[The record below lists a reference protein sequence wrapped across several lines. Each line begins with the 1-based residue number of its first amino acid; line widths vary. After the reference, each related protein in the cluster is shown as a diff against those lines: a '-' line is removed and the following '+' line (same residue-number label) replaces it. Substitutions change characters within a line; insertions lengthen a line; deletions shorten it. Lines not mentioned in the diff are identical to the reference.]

1 MKKTRCFVLLFMF
14 LFSLPLPV
22 WALDGSVLANWQT
35 RDAYC
40 AEMAATIP
48 EHKDNDG
55 SFSVMGELVDM
66 KEFSSMPINIYIR
79 KNLSVTLDNLFYK
92 KDDVQEIQSLV
103 EKVNNYYYATLLS
116 SRFKIMPRENF
127 TNNQIFE
134 EANARNLYELF
145 MNPDCGIGMSEGH
158 FRIQIEELKIIN
170 DYAKVIINREA
181 SVEGRNPYNGTDGW
195 QLEKGKREGY
205 LLQKSDGEW
214 QIENIIFGNSSYY
227 YGGNKKLIN
236 EEGRINT
243 FVFFEKSDDSAVWK
257 KAFTFE
263 KCPTEDYS
271 PFGNYSEYIIGD
283 LGAPIFNY
291 EKMLQVK

>member
-1 MKKTRCFVLLFMF
+1 MKIMRCFILLFIF

-22 WALDGSVLANWQT
+22 CAVDGSVLANWQT
-35 RDAYC
+35 RGAYC

-48 EHKDNDG
+48 EHKNDDG

-66 KEFSSMPINIYIR
+66 KEFSSMPIKIYIR
-79 KNLSVTLDNLFYK
+79 KNLSVTLDNLFNN
-92 KDDVQEIQSLV
+92 KDDVQEIQALV

-116 SRFKIMPRENF
+116 GRFKIMPRENF

-158 FRIQIEELKIIN
+158 FRIQIEKLKIID

-181 SVEGRNPYNGTDGW
+181 SVEGHNPYNGTDGW
-195 QLEKGKREGY
+195 QLENSKREGY
-205 LLQKSDGEW
+205 LLQKSDGGW
-214 QIENIIFGNSSYY
+214 KIENIIFGNSLNY
-227 YGGNKKLIN
+227 YGSTKKLIT

-263 KCPTEDYS
+263 KCPTKDYS

-283 LGAPIFNY
+283 LSAPIFNY
-291 EKMLQVK
+291 DKCFK